1 MHLKNRLDV
10 GEFAVLVEMAPP
22 KGIDISRMVFIA
34 EKIRSKVAAVV
45 VPDMTAAV
53 MRMSPLGAAMIL
65 QSKGLE
71 TVMQVCCRDRNR
83 LALQGDLLAAYAG
96 GISNVMIVD
105 GQDLAFGDHHQ
116 AKAVDDID
124 GLQLAEALGGLCAG
138 KDMAGTELLGA
149 PAFFFGAEINPG
161 LQGSELERE
170 LEKLSRFREAGAG
183 FFITTPI
190 FDLAAMENLADKV
203 DVREANLIPTVM
215 MLKSV
220 GMARYIQRNMP
231 HFHLSDEL
239 IRRLQKA
246 PDKVKEAIQ
255 VARETLGA
263 LREAGFKG
271 AMLAPMGWE
280 QKLPEVLV

>member
-10 GEFAVLVEMAPP
+10 GEFAVLVEMEPP
-22 KGIDISRMVFIA
+22 KGIDISSMAFIA
-34 EKIRSKVAAVV
+34 EKLRSKVAAVV

-71 TVMQVCCRDRNR
+71 TVMQICCRDRNR

-96 GISNVMIVD
+96 GIPNIMIVD

-116 AKAVDDID
+116 AKAVDDVD
-124 GLQLAEALGGLCAG
+124 SGQLARAIEGLCKG

-149 PAFFFGAEINPG
+149 PAFFFGAEFNPG
-161 LQGSELERE
+161 LEGDQLERQ
-170 LEKLSRFREAGAG
+170 LERLGRFKEAGAG
-183 FFITTPI
+183 FFITTPV
-190 FDLAAMENLADKV
+190 FDLAVLEKLAGRI
-203 DVREANLIPTVM
+203 DVREINLIPTVM

-246 PDKVKEAIQ
+246 ADKAKEAVQI
-255 VARETLGA
+255 AREALAA

>member
-10 GEFAVLVEMAPP
+10 GEFAVLVEMEPP
-22 KGIDISRMVFIA
+22 KGIDISSMVFVA
-34 EKIRSKVAAVV
+34 EKLRSKVAAVV

-83 LALQGDLLAAYAG
+83 LALQGDLLSAYAG
-96 GISNVMIVD
+96 GISNIMIVD

-124 GLQLAEALGGLCAG
+124 GEQLARAIKGLCQG
-138 KDMAGTELLGA
+138 RDMAGTELLGA
-149 PAFFFGAEINPG
+149 PAFFFGAEFNPG
-161 LQGSELERE
+161 LEGDELEQELER
-170 LEKLSRFREAGAG
+170 LDRYKDAGAG
-183 FFITTPI
+183 FFITTPV
-190 FDLAAMENLADKV
+190 FDPAVLENLADRL
-203 DVREANLIPTVM
+203 DVRQLNLIPTVM

-231 HFHLSDEL
+231 HFHLSDQL

-246 PDKVKEAIQ
+246 SDKTREAVQI
-255 VARETLGA
+255 AREALA
-263 LREAGFKG
+263 VLREAGFKG

-280 QKLPEVLV
+280 RKLPEVLV